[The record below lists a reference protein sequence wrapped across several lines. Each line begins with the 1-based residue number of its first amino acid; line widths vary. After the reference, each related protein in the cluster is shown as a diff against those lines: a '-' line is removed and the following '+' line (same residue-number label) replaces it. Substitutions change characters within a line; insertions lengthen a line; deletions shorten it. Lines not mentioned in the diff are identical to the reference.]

1 MERRVSTNS
10 ESSLEPADVSSS
22 HKTLSTSDANSSLAV
37 KTSQE
42 SDIIESDENEDY
54 LNNNTCK
61 SNKNDIET
69 VTNIRSS
76 SETRNESNVHDN
88 NNKDKIVRRDNLR
101 QLMDKMLQK
110 KIMSVTTRNHN
121 NNINN
126 HSSDENMNF
135 SHDAPSDNTTITN
148 STSTGTTKDETTK
161 YVCPICD
168 VVSTTQHDFTNHIR
182 NHNNMRDSS
191 DDGSSFTC
199 RICSKVLS
207 SASSLD
213 RHVLVHTGLRPFNC
227 RFCSLTFTTNGNMH
241 RHMRTHKQPQH
252 DRESYESDGSTDSS
266 GSSHGNNRKVNNNFT
281 NKRKSADDEQ
291 NNKRKVRAVNHVM
304 SPSHELQ
311 QQQLQLQPLQ
321 KFCCPVCIRN
331 DFNSMINLENHMD
344 KEHPTIPAKCRHCEM
359 VFKSHKALNAHRC
372 GNNKSNTNVQQ
383 GFSDISSII
392 DFSCEKFPLIAQ
404 KMCEASIRTPITN
417 QKYECRSCYRAFPC
431 ASAVEIHM
439 KECNGTHEYL
449 SHKRRRSRSE
459 TSADDEEMKR
469 EDFFSNL
476 ALQNR
481 RNSRSPSLDKSFSS
495 ASMIIKQE
503 LRETPPFYQ
512 YFSEGRDFADI
523 ESIIKATSSGGL
535 EKPIIEKDQHLYN
548 REEEEAQDSFTIEF
562 RKMKLRGEFP
572 CRLCTMVFPNLR
584 ALKGHNRVH
593 LSAAGPGPYRCN
605 MCTFSINDKQALIR
619 HMRNHNGD
627 RPYECALC
635 NYAFTTKANC
645 ERHLRNRHGKSTRD
659 EVKRAIIYHPSEDSS
674 VDDHSKKIAMYTT
687 SQRFSRGDNGDD
699 MDDDDDLDPSGR
711 STPVSHLKDMLNSHN
726 GESPS
731 RIQVKSLAELKAQ
744 QNFENDIEEE
754 ENDSHHLR
762 PVDLSMDA
770 LDLSKKTDSFVHH
783 SNGNDASGEDESD
796 QERNNDDMDHPE
808 IPKFDLAMFEKNFLM
823 QQQLLTEALPKL
835 DPAQMFNLAQMYRT
849 FGFPTP
855 GFPIHPALFLQNPL
869 LLNDTMKNFF
879 QKDMMP
885 PTPPQS
891 NSSQTPTAGSMSG
904 GSLIVNPFVS
914 PDSSP
919 NGPASQISRTIEQSP
934 VGNSIPI
941 PPFPPTPQES
951 PKKISTTPNHQH
963 INLQNHTGPVKMV
976 IKNGVLM
983 PKQKQRRYRTERPF
997 ACEHCSARFTLRSNM
1012 ERHIKQQHPQFW
1024 AQRQRGNHG
1033 LMRRGPSSGSS
1044 QMQMNGP
1051 QMMPT
1056 LQASGFGGISD
1067 QVKYAILA
1075 QQLKA
1080 RDSPK
1085 LSPKSFPP
1093 LPLPLQTQLTVP
1105 DEISV
1110 RNEKRSE
1117 KNSAPNANHD
1127 DDEPQLVIDEDFHAE
1142 DLSKSSD
1149 GVNDKNTAARKVA
1162 DNILEEAMKMGS
1174 SHAKSLIKA
1183 AQKQEREK
1191 EKESEKEH
1199 RNDRINREEAND
1211 LVSVSK
1217 LIDNATNSMV
1227 LSNYFSRPVPPM
1239 IDHSDEEGL
1248 VASGSASESNNSG
1261 TDEPNTSS
1269 IGKEKKKSA
1278 YSLAPNRV
1286 SCPYCQRKFPWSS
1299 SLRRHIL
1306 THTGQ
1311 KPFKCSQCPLL
1322 FTTKS
1327 NCDRHLLRKHGNCED
1342 AVSLQLPIDE
1352 MPEPVKEPVR
1362 SSKELKLEQAESPKE
1377 TSFNI
1382 PSTLQLPILT
1392 KIENSS
1398 SPAQQQAPIMSSD
1411 LPFKC
1416 HLCDGSF
1423 VDRVG
1428 CLEHIK
1434 SLHSQDFAVLMQ
1446 KVQLESEE
1454 NVNGSPDDDDHDKKG
1469 KYPDYA
1475 NRKVICAFCLRRFW
1489 STEDLRRHMR
1499 THSGDRPFSCDVCL
1513 RKFTLKHSM
1522 LRHRKKHSNAPHIN
1536 NFQKPENGDANGN
1549 GSSINNSASD
1559 MSDDESSAIV
1569 TMNNKKLM
1577 EMMTS
1582 HEKNDQDFMTRMLN
1596 PINKEL
1602 FLKFQEKFFNMQQQL
1617 SGSVGSNL
1625 LGSLL
1630 GISDQ
1635 GVLNTMINAS
1645 ADEAAKMLGVDK

>member
-1 MERRVSTNS
+1 MERRTSTNS
-10 ESSLEPADVSSS
+10 ESSADPADVSSS
-22 HKTLSTSDANSSLAV
+22 NKMICSSDANSSLTL
-37 KTSQE
+37 KTSHD
-42 SDIIESDENEDY
+42 SDNVESDENEDY

-61 SNKNDIET
+61 NNKNDIET
-69 VTNIRSS
+69 VGNVRS
-76 SETRNESNVHDN
+76 TCVSNLLD
-88 NNKDKIVRRDNLR
+88 NNKDTIVRRDNLR

-110 KIMSVTTRNHN
+110 KIMSTAARNHN
-121 NNINN
+121 NNNISSN
-126 HSSDENMNF
+126 HNSEDNVNSN
-135 SHDAPSDNTTITN
+135 HDVAESDNNTTRTQQ
-148 STSTGTTKDETTK
+148 GATKDDTVTK

-227 RFCSLTFTTNGNMH
+227 KFCNLTFTTNGNMH

-266 GSSHGNNRKVNNNFT
+266 GSSHGNSRKLNNF
-281 NKRKSADDEQ
+281 KRKSADEEH
-291 NNKRKVRAVNHVM
+291 NNKRKIRAVNSM
-304 SPSHELQ
+304 SSPNCQ
-311 QQQLQLQPLQ
+311 QQQFQQLQQPNQ

-331 DFNSMINLENHMD
+331 DFTSMINLENHMD

-372 GNNKSNTNVQQ
+372 GNNKSNINIHQ

-404 KMCEASIRTPITN
+404 KVCEQSIRTPITN
-417 QKYECRSCYRAFPC
+417 QKYECGLCYRAFPC
-431 ASAVEIHM
+431 ASAVENHT
-439 KECNGTHEYL
+439 KECNGTQEAAT
-449 SHKRRRSRSE
+449 HKRRRSRSE
-459 TSADDEEMKR
+459 TSADDEEMKQQ
-469 EDFFSNL
+469 DFFANL
-476 ALQNR
+476 ELKNR
-481 RNSRSPSLDKSFSS
+481 PHSISPSIDKSFSS
-495 ASMIIKQE
+495 NSMIVKQE

-535 EKPIIEKDQHLYN
+535 EKPIPEKDQHLYN
-548 REEEEAQDSFTIEF
+548 REEEEAQDAFTIEF

-593 LSAAGPGPYRCN
+593 LSAAGPGPYKCN

-645 ERHLRNRHGKSTRD
+645 ERHLRNRHGKSTRED
-659 EVKRAIIYHPSEDSS
+659 VKRSIIYHPSEDSS
-674 VDDHSKKIAMYTT
+674 VDDHSKKIALY
-687 SQRFSRGDNGDD
+687 SQNQRYSREND
-699 MDDDDDLDPSGR
+699 MDDDDLDPSGR
-711 STPVSHLKDMLNSHN
+711 STPVSHLKDMLQSHSE
-726 GESPS
+726 GSPS
-731 RIQVKSLAELKAQ
+731 RIQVKNLAELKSQ

-762 PVDLSMDA
+762 PVDLSMDV

-796 QERNNDDMDHPE
+796 QERINEDIEHPE

-823 QQQLLTEALPKL
+823 QQQLLSEALPKL

-891 NSSQTPTAGSMSG
+891 NSSQTQAAGSMSG

-919 NGPASQISRTIEQSP
+919 TGPPTQIPRTLNQSP
-934 VGNSIPI
+934 IGNSIPI

-951 PKKISTTPNHQH
+951 PKKNSSTPNQQH
-963 INLQNHTGPVKMV
+963 INLQNHSGPVKMV

-1033 LMRRGPSSGSS
+1033 LLRRGPSSGSS

-1051 QMMPT
+1051 AMMPT

-1067 QVKYAILA
+1067 QVKYAILT

-1085 LSPKSFPP
+1085 LSPQSFPP
-1093 LPLPLQTQLTVP
+1093 LPLPLQTQLTIS
-1105 DEISV
+1105 DEHPK
-1110 RNEKRSE
+1110 NGNAEKHS
-1117 KNSAPNANHD
+1117 SANQD

-1149 GVNDKNTAARKVA
+1149 GVNDKNSVARKIA

-1174 SHAKSLIKA
+1174 SYAKNLIKAA
-1183 AQKQEREK
+1183 AQKQEMEDI
-1191 EKESEKEH
+1191 ESEKKSDSV
-1199 RNDRINREEAND
+1199 NKEEGND

-1227 LSNYFSRPVPPM
+1227 LSNYFR
-1239 IDHSDEEGL
+1239 
-1248 VASGSASESNNSG
+1248 
-1261 TDEPNTSS
+1261 
-1269 IGKEKKKSA
+1269 
-1278 YSLAPNRV
+1278 
-1286 SCPYCQRKFPWSS
+1286 
-1299 SLRRHIL
+1299 
-1306 THTGQ
+1306 
-1311 KPFKCSQCPLL
+1311 
-1322 FTTKS
+1322 
-1327 NCDRHLLRKHGNCED
+1327 
-1342 AVSLQLPIDE
+1342 
-1352 MPEPVKEPVR
+1352 
-1362 SSKELKLEQAESPKE
+1362 
-1377 TSFNI
+1377 
-1382 PSTLQLPILT
+1382 
-1392 KIENSS
+1392 
-1398 SPAQQQAPIMSSD
+1398 
-1411 LPFKC
+1411 
-1416 HLCDGSF
+1416 
-1423 VDRVG
+1423 
-1428 CLEHIK
+1428 
-1434 SLHSQDFAVLMQ
+1434 
-1446 KVQLESEE
+1446 
-1454 NVNGSPDDDDHDKKG
+1454 
-1469 KYPDYA
+1469 
-1475 NRKVICAFCLRRFW
+1475 
-1489 STEDLRRHMR
+1489 
-1499 THSGDRPFSCDVCL
+1499 
-1513 RKFTLKHSM
+1513 
-1522 LRHRKKHSNAPHIN
+1522 
-1536 NFQKPENGDANGN
+1536 
-1549 GSSINNSASD
+1549 
-1559 MSDDESSAIV
+1559 
-1569 TMNNKKLM
+1569 
-1577 EMMTS
+1577 
-1582 HEKNDQDFMTRMLN
+1582 
-1596 PINKEL
+1596 
-1602 FLKFQEKFFNMQQQL
+1602 
-1617 SGSVGSNL
+1617 
-1625 LGSLL
+1625 
-1630 GISDQ
+1630 
-1635 GVLNTMINAS
+1635 
-1645 ADEAAKMLGVDK
+1645 

>member
-1 MERRVSTNS
+1 MERRTSTNS
-10 ESSLEPADVSSS
+10 ESSVEPADVTSSN
-22 HKTLSTSDANSSLAV
+22 KTLSSSDANSSLAV
-37 KTSQE
+37 KTSQD
-42 SDIIESDENEDY
+42 SDNVESDENEDY

-61 SNKNDIET
+61 NNKNDIET
-69 VTNIRSS
+69 IANVRSTN
-76 SETRNESNVHDN
+76 ETRNASNVHDN
-88 NNKDKIVRRDNLR
+88 NNKDTIVRRDNLR

-110 KIMSVTTRNHN
+110 RIMSVAARNHNN

-126 HSSDENMNF
+126 HSSEENLNS
-135 SHDAPSDNTTITN
+135 SHDAADSGDNAMI
-148 STSTGTTKDETTK
+148 GATKDETTK
-161 YVCPICD
+161 YVCPICEA
-168 VVSTTQHDFTNHIR
+168 VSTTQHDFTNHIR

-227 RFCSLTFTTNGNMH
+227 KFCNLTFTTNGNMH

-266 GSSHGNNRKVNNNFT
+266 GSSHGNNRKVSNSFT
-281 NKRKSADDEQ
+281 HKRKSADDEH
-291 NNKRKVRAVNHVM
+291 NNKRKLRAVHHIT
-304 SPSHELQ
+304 SPNSNSQ
-311 QQQLQLQPLQ
+311 QSQQQLQAQLQQIQ

-331 DFNSMINLENHMD
+331 DFSSMINLENHMD

-372 GNNKSNTNVQQ
+372 GNNKSNINVQQ

-439 KECNGTHEYL
+439 KECNGIQE
-449 SHKRRRSRSE
+449 SNKRRRSRSE

-469 EDFFSNL
+469 EDFFANL

-481 RNSRSPSLDKSFSS
+481 AHSRSPSIDNSFSS
-495 ASMIIKQE
+495 TSMVIKQE
-503 LRETPPFYQ
+503 HRETPPFYQ

-535 EKPIIEKDQHLYN
+535 EKPIPEKDQHLYN

-659 EVKRAIIYHPSEDSS
+659 EVKRSIIYHPSEDSS
-674 VDDHSKKIAMYTT
+674 VDDHTKKIALY
-687 SQRFSRGDNGDD
+687 SQNQRYHGGND
-699 MDDDDDLDPSGR
+699 MDDDDLDPSGR
-711 STPVSHLKDMLNSHN
+711 STPVSHLKDILQSQNE
-726 GESPS
+726 GSPS
-731 RIQVKSLAELKAQ
+731 RIQVKSLSELKSQ
-744 QNFENDIEEE
+744 QQQQDFENDIEEE
-754 ENDSHHLR
+754 ENDSHHHHHR
-762 PVDLSMDA
+762 AVDLSMDA
-770 LDLSKKTDSFVHH
+770 LDLTKKSDSFVHH

-796 QERNNDDMDHPE
+796 QERNNDDDMDHPE
-808 IPKFDLAMFEKNFLM
+808 IPKFDLAMFEKNLMM
-823 QQQLLTEALPKL
+823 QQKLLSEAL

-904 GSLIVNPFVS
+904 GSLIVNPFAS

-919 NGPASQISRTIEQSP
+919 NGPPTQIPRTLEQSP
-934 VGNSIPI
+934 IGNSIPI

-951 PKKISTTPNHQH
+951 PKKSSSTPNQQQ
-963 INLQNHTGPVKMV
+963 INLQNHSGPVKMV

-1051 QMMPT
+1051 PMMPT

-1085 LSPKSFPP
+1085 LSPQSFPP

-1105 DEISV
+1105 DEHPKKNGKG
-1110 RNEKRSE
+1110 NEKN
-1117 KNSAPNANHD
+1117 NSSLNANHD
-1127 DDEPQLVIDEDFHAE
+1127 DDDEAQLVIDEDFHAE

-1149 GVNDKNTAARKVA
+1149 GVNDKNLAARKIA

-1183 AQKQEREK
+1183 AAAQKQEQQNDYDG
-1191 EKESEKEH
+1191 ESEKEQKSD
-1199 RNDRINREEAND
+1199 NNCKEEGND

-1217 LIDNATNSMV
+1217 LIDNATNSMM
-1227 LSNYFSRPVPPM
+1227 LSSYFR
-1239 IDHSDEEGL
+1239 
-1248 VASGSASESNNSG
+1248 
-1261 TDEPNTSS
+1261 
-1269 IGKEKKKSA
+1269 
-1278 YSLAPNRV
+1278 
-1286 SCPYCQRKFPWSS
+1286 
-1299 SLRRHIL
+1299 
-1306 THTGQ
+1306 
-1311 KPFKCSQCPLL
+1311 
-1322 FTTKS
+1322 
-1327 NCDRHLLRKHGNCED
+1327 
-1342 AVSLQLPIDE
+1342 
-1352 MPEPVKEPVR
+1352 
-1362 SSKELKLEQAESPKE
+1362 
-1377 TSFNI
+1377 
-1382 PSTLQLPILT
+1382 
-1392 KIENSS
+1392 
-1398 SPAQQQAPIMSSD
+1398 
-1411 LPFKC
+1411 
-1416 HLCDGSF
+1416 
-1423 VDRVG
+1423 
-1428 CLEHIK
+1428 
-1434 SLHSQDFAVLMQ
+1434 
-1446 KVQLESEE
+1446 
-1454 NVNGSPDDDDHDKKG
+1454 
-1469 KYPDYA
+1469 
-1475 NRKVICAFCLRRFW
+1475 
-1489 STEDLRRHMR
+1489 
-1499 THSGDRPFSCDVCL
+1499 
-1513 RKFTLKHSM
+1513 
-1522 LRHRKKHSNAPHIN
+1522 
-1536 NFQKPENGDANGN
+1536 
-1549 GSSINNSASD
+1549 
-1559 MSDDESSAIV
+1559 
-1569 TMNNKKLM
+1569 
-1577 EMMTS
+1577 
-1582 HEKNDQDFMTRMLN
+1582 
-1596 PINKEL
+1596 
-1602 FLKFQEKFFNMQQQL
+1602 
-1617 SGSVGSNL
+1617 
-1625 LGSLL
+1625 
-1630 GISDQ
+1630 
-1635 GVLNTMINAS
+1635 
-1645 ADEAAKMLGVDK
+1645 